1 MSNLC
6 TLRVVKFVVLLRG
19 TEGVQFVLN
28 TPYTNMTTMTA
39 VVNPGA
45 AHPEKHALPFCNST
59 ALVK

>member
-1 MSNLC
+1 M
-6 TLRVVKFVVLLRG
+6 LRG

-28 TPYTNMTTMTA
+28 TPYTSMTTMTA

-45 AHPEKHALPFCNST
+45 AHREKHALPFALPFCSST